1 MPRAALAW
9 SRFAQRLIAAQP
21 AFDEEIEQAEAA
33 GWSAESMSAFLA
45 GGDIVDPT
53 RLASRLR
60 ELRGRVLLRV
70 ALRDLAGIAPLS
82 EVVATMSDLA
92 EVALGAAL
100 RCHRAL
106 LESEHGAPAGAS
118 DLVVVGMGKLGG
130 RELNVSSDID
140 LVFLYPEEGDTPGPR
155 PLSNHEFFARLG
167 QRLIRALADVTSDGQ
182 VFRVDMRLRPWGDA
196 GPLATSFDALES
208 YFIGHGREWERYAWI
223 KARVVAG
230 GDARAVRTLAEI
242 VRPFV
247 YRKYLDYGTIN
258 AVRQLHAQIREEVS
272 RRDFAD
278 HVKLGPGGIREIE
291 FIAQAFQLIRG
302 GRDPSLQ
309 QRATLEVLATL
320 AGKRLLDQE
329 EVTELSTAYVF
340 LRRLEHRLQYLDD
353 EQRHTLPESDSD
365 RQTIAATMGYADWR
379 AFSAALEAH
388 RASVTRHFENVF
400 AAAEEELPP
409 AASIW
414 LGASDDEAA
423 VAALAAQ
430 GYVAPKE
437 TLARLRQIL
446 AGSRY
451 QRLPTASRER
461 LDLLLPRLVEAC
473 ARARPLDADARAASP
488 DVALAR
494 CLDFVEAISRRAAY
508 LAMLAEEPHALR
520 RVAETLA
527 SSKWAAEYL
536 TRHPILLDELLDP
549 RVLRAAPDWSEFAS
563 LLRNAMARGD
573 VERRMDEMRELHHAQ
588 VFQLLTQD
596 LAGVLSVERL
606 ADHLSLAADLILQVT
621 IEACWQSLPTRHVAT
636 PRFAIIGYGKLGGKE
651 LGYASD
657 LDLVFLHDDP
667 HEGAAEIYARL
678 GQRINSWLSSRTSA
692 GLLFETDLEL
702 RPSGRAGL
710 LVSSVAAFRRYQLES
725 AWIWEHQALTRAR
738 FCAGDPAIGAVFEA
752 FRRDLLMAKRDSAK
766 LRSEI
771 LSMRQRMLDAHPNRS
786 GQFDLKHDHGGMV
799 DIEFIVQYLVL
810 SHSGEHYELTGNLGN
825 IALSQMAGA
834 LHLIPPEL
842 AARVADAYRA
852 YRRLQ
857 HALRLDGAEFA
868 RVEHARVAT
877 HIDSVQ
883 ALWRSVF
890 G

>member
-1 MPRAALAW
+1 MPRAALNW
-9 SRFAQRLIAAQP
+9 SRFAQRLVAARP
-21 AFDEEIEQAEAA
+21 ALNEEIEQANVG
-33 GWSAESMSAFLA
+33 GWNAESMGAFLA
-45 GGDIVDPT
+45 GEDIADAT
-53 RLASRLR
+53 KLASRLR
-60 ELRGRVLLRV
+60 ELRARVLLRV
-70 ALRDLAGIAPLS
+70 ALRDLAGLAPLG

-92 EVALGAAL
+92 EVALGTAL
-100 RCHRAL
+100 ACHRAL
-106 LESEHGAPAGAS
+106 LESEHGAPANGS
-118 DLVVVGMGKLGG
+118 DLLIVGMGKLGG

-140 LVFLYPEEGDTPGPR
+140 LVFAYPEEGDSAGPR

-167 QRLIRALADVTSDGQ
+167 QRVIRALADVTGEGQ

-196 GPLATSFDALES
+196 GPVAASFDALES
-208 YFIGHGREWERYAWI
+208 YFIAHGREWERYAWI
-223 KARVVAG
+223 KSRVVAG
-230 GDARAVRTLAEI
+230 GDARAVQGLTEI

-258 AVRQLHAQIREEVS
+258 AVRHLHAQIREEVT
-272 RRDFAD
+272 RRDFAN

-302 GRDPSLQ
+302 GRDPSLRR
-309 QRATLEVLATL
+309 RATLDVLATL
-320 AGKRLLDQE
+320 AAKRLLDEE
-329 EVTELSTAYVF
+329 EVAELSAAYVF

-353 EQRHTLPESDSD
+353 EQRHTLPESDGD
-365 RQTIAATMGYADWR
+365 RQTIAETMGYADWR

-388 RASVTRHFENVF
+388 RVAVTRPFENVF
-400 AAAEEELPP
+400 ADAEEELPA

-414 LGASDDEAA
+414 LGTADAEAA
-423 VAALAAQ
+423 EAALAAQ
-430 GYVAPKE
+430 GYTTPQE
-437 TLARLRQIL
+437 TLTRLRQVR
-446 AGSRY
+446 ASSRY
-451 QRLPTASRER
+451 QQLPATSRER
-461 LDLLLPRLVEAC
+461 LDSLLPRLVEAC
-473 ARARPLDADARAASP
+473 ARAQPVDADARGASP

-494 CLDFVEAISRRAAY
+494 CLDFIEAISRRAAY

-527 SSKWAAEYL
+527 SSNWAAEYL

-549 RVLRAAPDWSEFAS
+549 RGLRATPDWSEFTLA
-563 LLRNAMARGD
+563 LRDAMAGGD
-573 VERRMDEMRELHHAQ
+573 AERRMDEMRELHHAQ
-588 VFQLLTQD
+588 VFRLLTQD

-621 IEACWQSLPTRHVAT
+621 IEACWQGLPKRHTTT

-657 LDLVFLHDDP
+657 LDLVFLYDDP
-667 HEGAAEIYARL
+667 HEAAAEMYARL
-678 GQRINSWLSSRTSA
+678 AQRINTWLSSRTSA
-692 GLLFETDLEL
+692 GLLFETDLDL

-738 FCAGDPAIGAVFEA
+738 FCAGDAAIGAVFEA
-752 FRRDLLMAKRDSAK
+752 FRRDLLMTKRDSAK
-766 LRSEI
+766 LRAEI
-771 LSMRQRMLDAHPNRS
+771 LSMRQRMLDAHPNTS
-786 GQFDLKHDHGGMV
+786 GLFDLKHDRGGMV

-810 SHSGEHYELTGNLGN
+810 SHSSEHYELTGNLGN
-825 IALSQMAGA
+825 IALLHMAGA
-834 LHLIPPEL
+834 LHLLPPDL
-842 AARVADAYRA
+842 ASRVADAYRA

-868 RVEHARVAT
+868 RVDQARIAT
-877 HIDSVQ
+877 HVAAVQ
-883 ALWRSVF
+883 TLWQSVF